1 MWNKPWNFKEG
12 FLIGGGLILAGLM
25 LQLSVGPVM
34 WDTFA
39 WPANGIVLAGFIVM
53 LTAMVYLR
61 KKVYAFQW
69 MTTYQAAIP
78 ALVYAVVLTIIMGVT
93 RQQVNGTWINNMLSF
108 WPFVLI
114 YVYITVIL
122 GLTIHRRLRKIFRG
136 EWSLKRD
143 VPFMFNHLGLFL
155 ALTTATLGN
164 ADMQRVKMICGIGEP
179 EWRALERSGAVKEM
193 PIAIELKKFIMETY
207 EEDKAAIK
215 QEQSDARISSAERE
229 QARPEVKPKR
239 YASEIQ
245 ILTKSGKNIETTV
258 DVNKPYEVD
267 GWKIYQYGYDT
278 QMGAQSQISI
288 LELVSDP
295 WLPWVYT
302 GFYMMLAGAALMT
315 LMVLWCRLRNA
326 TGKALGVYFVLAIFA
341 SLFAYFFFDSY
352 NTKTLVP
359 ALQSPW
365 FAPHVFVYIFAYCL
379 LGVAVVIAWWKLA
392 DDLVYVSLAFL
403 TIGMLFG
410 ALWAKEAWGHY
421 WSWDPKET
429 WAAITWI
436 AYLIYIH
443 YRQLPHHRSRLA
455 FWMLIGS
462 FVLLQMCWWG
472 INYLPSAQGSSVHTY
487 STSK

>member
-1 MWNKPWNFKEG
+1 MWKKPWTFKEG
-12 FLIGGGLILAGLM
+12 FLIGGGLIFAGLM
-25 LQLSVGPVM
+25 LELSVGPVV
-34 WDTFA
+34 WEAFV

-53 LTAMVYLR
+53 LTMMAYLR
-61 KKVYAFQW
+61 KKVYALNW
-69 MTTYQAAIP
+69 MSTYQAAIP
-78 ALVYAVVLTIIMGVT
+78 AMAYAVALTIIMGVT

-114 YVYITVIL
+114 YVYIDLIL
-122 GLTIHRRLRKIFRG
+122 GLVILRQIRTAVANF
-136 EWSLKRD
+136 SLHSRAKLAYPL
-143 VPFMFNHLGLFL
+143 PFTPFPSTDSSLFTLHSSLLSHLGLFL
-155 ALTTATLGN
+155 ALTTATLGS
-164 ADMQRVKMICGIGEP
+164 ADMQRVKMICGVGEP
-179 EWRALERSGAVKEM
+179 EWRVMEQGGAIKEM

-207 EEDKAAIK
+207 D
-215 QEQSDARISSAERE
+215 DG
-229 QARPEVKPKR
+229 KPKR
-239 YASEIQ
+239 YASEVQ
-245 ILTKSGKNIETTV
+245 ILTQSGKNIETTI
-258 DVNKPYEVD
+258 DVNKPCEVD

-288 LELVSDP
+288 FELVSDP
-295 WLPWVYT
+295 WLPWVYA
-302 GFYMMLAGAALMT
+302 GFYMMLAGAAFMT
-315 LMVLWCRLRNA
+315 LEVLWRRFKTA
-326 TGKALGVYFVLAIFA
+326 TRKEFGWYLFFA
-341 SLFAYFFFDSY
+341 ASAALFAYFFFDSY

-379 LGVAVVIAWWKLA
+379 LGIAVVIAWWKRV
-392 DDLVYVSLAFL
+392 DDLVYVSFAFL

-443 YRQLPHHRSRLA
+443 YRQLPQQRNRLA

-487 STSK
+487 STNE